1 MAQSNDSA
9 GMLDLMIHPGF
20 CVKDNLVVKTNAAA
34 DNLRIQVGTPVQK
47 LLATGKKEYS
57 HFTGGCLYLVLDVHG
72 KRCSA
77 SVNRMEDM
85 DIFLIDQEAPES
97 LQVLSLAARQ
107 LRDPLT
113 SIMSVSGDLFSDF
126 AASGNPHVLEQ
137 LARIQRG
144 YYQMLRIIGNM
155 SDAERYSDERPLAPE
170 LIDITALMAE
180 TFEKA
185 NTLLKDAGINFTF
198 SLPRS
203 PVLGLASREM
213 LERAVLN
220 LLSNSL
226 KFTPK
231 GGSVSAALARRGN
244 TLTLTVQD
252 TGEGIT
258 EAVRSSIFHRY
269 LRPSAPEDHRHGI
282 GLGMVLVRSAAV
294 HHNGTVLVDCP
305 EGSGI
310 RVTMTIA
317 IRSNPET
324 VVQTPRL
331 RIDYAG
337 ELDHTLIELS
347 QVLPPD
353 AYEIK

>member
-1 MAQSNDSA
+1 MRDGIGISSWDAVEQQQFQNLHITEIVQPFRTEAIPHPLAVAVMNRHISHLFVSLPLLFFLFFAKIGIRRNLSEPSPQYFSCSAQNSTVRRICMVQSNDSA

-220 LLSNSL
+220 LLSNAL

-244 TLTLTVQD
+244 TLTLSVQD
-252 TGEGIT
+252 TG
-258 EAVRSSIFHRY
+258 
-269 LRPSAPEDHRHGI
+269 
-282 GLGMVLVRSAAV
+282 
-294 HHNGTVLVDCP
+294 
-305 EGSGI
+305 
-310 RVTMTIA
+310 
-317 IRSNPET
+317 
-324 VVQTPRL
+324 
-331 RIDYAG
+331 
-337 ELDHTLIELS
+337 
-347 QVLPPD
+347 
-353 AYEIK
+353 